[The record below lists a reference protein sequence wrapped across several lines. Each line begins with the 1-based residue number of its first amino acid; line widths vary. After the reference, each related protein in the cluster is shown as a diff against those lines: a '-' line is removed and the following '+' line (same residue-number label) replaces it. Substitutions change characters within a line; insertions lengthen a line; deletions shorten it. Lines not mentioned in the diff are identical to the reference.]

1 MVKISLYNND
11 TEKYQRGLVRLTEIL
26 GIPVIAFLL
35 CLAFALL
42 LYSIGRRMAPAGKKT
57 KDKESTYACGE
68 DVQAGNVQFYVHRF
82 YYAVFFVIF
91 ESAAFM
97 IFLGITGGAITPVSL
112 MLVLFY
118 TILLFVALIAVPIW
132 KSGEERKW

>member
-1 MVKISLYNND
+1 
-11 TEKYQRGLVRLTEIL
+11 
-26 GIPVIAFLL
+26 
-35 CLAFALL
+35 
-42 LYSIGRRMAPAGKKT
+42 MAPKGKKT

-68 DVQAGNVQFYVHRF
+68 EVQAGNVQFYIHRF

-97 IFLGITGGAITPVSL
+97 IFLGITAATAGTFTPLGL

-132 KSGEERKW
+132 KAGEERKW